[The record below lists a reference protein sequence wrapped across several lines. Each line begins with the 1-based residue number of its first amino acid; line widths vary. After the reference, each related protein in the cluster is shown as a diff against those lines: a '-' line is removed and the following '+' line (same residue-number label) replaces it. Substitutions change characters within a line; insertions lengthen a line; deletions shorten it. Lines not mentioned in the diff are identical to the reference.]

1 MRTVQGM
8 TLFWRTAEVFSNWN
22 LGAFTVEGRSFNCAE
37 QFMMFTKAM
46 LFGDVQ
52 IANQIM
58 AESNPRKQKAL
69 GRQISGYVDAVWQS
83 QAEDLMFPGLFAKFI
98 QDADRKA
105 AILATGDTLLVEAS
119 PDDVV
124 WGIGL
129 EESDPRCL
137 NPEEWLGQNKLGRVL
152 TRVRDAIQADEITR
166 QS

>member
-22 LGAFTVEGRSFNCAE
+22 LGSFTVEGRTFNCAE

-46 LFGDVQ
+46 LFGDLQ
-52 IANQIM
+52 TADLIM

-69 GRQISGYVDAVWQS
+69 GRQIQGYVDTVWQS
-83 QAEDLMFPGLFAKFI
+83 QAEDLMFPGLFAKFT
-98 QDADRKA
+98 QDQNRMAT
-105 AILATGDTLLVEAS
+105 ILATNDTVLVEAS

-137 NPEEWLGQNKLGRVL
+137 DPKEWLGQNKLGRVL
-152 TRVRDAIQADEITR
+152 TRVREAIKAGEIAR
-166 QS
+166 

>member
-1 MRTVQGM
+1 MRTIQGM

-22 LGAFTVEGRSFNCAE
+22 LGTFTVEGRSFNCAE

-69 GRQISGYVDAVWQS
+69 GRQISGYVDAVWQN
-83 QAEDLMFPGLFAKFI
+83 QAEDLMFPGLFAKFT
-98 QDADRKA
+98 QDPDRKA

-152 TRVRDAIQADEITR
+152 TRVRDAIRVDGTTR
-166 QS
+166 QP

>member
-22 LGAFTVEGRSFNCAE
+22 IGAFTVEGRTFNCAE

-46 LFGDVQ
+46 LFRDLQ
-52 IANQIM
+52 TADHIM

-69 GRQISGYVDAVWQS
+69 GRQIQGYVDTVWQS
-83 QAEDLMFPGLFAKFI
+83 QAEDLMFPGLFAKFT
-98 QDADRKA
+98 QDPDRKA
-105 AILATGDTLLVEAS
+105 AILATDNTLLVEAS

-137 NPEEWLGQNKLGRVL
+137 DPKEWLGQNKLGRVL
-152 TRVRDAIQADEITR
+152 TRVREAIKADEIAR
-166 QS
+166 